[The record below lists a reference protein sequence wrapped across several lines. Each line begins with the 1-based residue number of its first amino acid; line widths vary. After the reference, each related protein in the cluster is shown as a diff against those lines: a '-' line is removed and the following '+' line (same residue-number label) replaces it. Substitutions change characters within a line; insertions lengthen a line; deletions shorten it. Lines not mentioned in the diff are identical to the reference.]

1 MTFPNRAAGGD
12 GVGPEKLVRD
22 GIPARVARGDR
33 DLDFRACPPEERLRW
48 LSAKLEEETREVC
61 DDPCPEELGDV
72 IEVVR
77 AIADQQGI
85 PWVDVESARLA
96 KKAER
101 GGFDGGV
108 IMRLG
113 D

>member
-1 MTFPNRAAGGD
+1 MRR
-12 GVGPEKLVRD
+12 EKLVRD
-22 GIPARVARGDR
+22 GIQALVARGDQ

-72 IEVVR
+72 LEVLH
-77 AIADQQGI
+77 AIADQLGI
-85 PWVDVESARLA
+85 RWGDVESARLA
-96 KKAER
+96 KKADR
-101 GGFDGGV
+101 GGFAGGV